1 MEVLMIGDVVGT
13 VGCEHLRRVLPAA
26 KRQFGIDVCVVNGE
40 NAADGNGLTPTAA
53 RHILDSGA
61 DIITG
66 GNHTFRR
73 PELAELLDRR
83 DTVLRPANYPNGTV
97 GTGVGTVDKG
107 RFSLTVIN
115 LMGQVYMEP
124 LACPFE
130 TLDRLLKEAG
140 NPRFC
145 VVDFHAEATA
155 EKKALG
161 FYADG
166 RISALVG
173 THTHV
178 QTADAQILPQGTAFI
193 TDVGMTGPSLSV
205 LGVRPEQSIARIK
218 GKLPVRFSTADG
230 PCQMD
235 GVVLSL
241 DNTTGRA
248 TKITPICI

>member
-13 VGCEHLRRVLPAA
+13 AGCEHLRRVLPVA
-26 KRQFGIDVCVVNGE
+26 KRQFQIDVCVVNGE

-53 RHILDSGA
+53 RYILDSGA

-66 GNHTFRR
+66 GNHIFRR
-73 PELAELLDRR
+73 AELADVLARG
-83 DTVLRPANYPNGTV
+83 DTVLRPANYPDGTV
-97 GTGVGTVDKG
+97 GTGMAVVDKG

-115 LMGQVYMEP
+115 LMGQVYMDT

-193 TDVGMTGPSLSV
+193 TDLGMTGPFLSV

-235 GVVLSL
+235 GVVISL
-241 DNTTGRA
+241 DNATGLA
-248 TKITPICI
+248 TKITPISL

>member
-26 KRQFGIDVCVVNGE
+26 KKQFGIDVCVVNGE

-61 DIITG
+61 DMITG

-73 PELAELLDRR
+73 PELAEMLDRR
-83 DTVLRPANYPNGTV
+83 DTVLRPANYPVGTV

-115 LMGQVYMEP
+115 LMGQVYMDA

-235 GVVLSL
+235 GVVISL
-241 DNTTGRA
+241 DNATGRA

>member
-26 KRQFGIDVCVVNGE
+26 KRQFQIDVCVVNGE
-40 NAADGNGLTPTAA
+40 NAADGNGLTPVAA

-73 PELAELLDRR
+73 PELAETLERG
-83 DTVLRPANYPNGTV
+83 DTVLRPANYPAGTV
-97 GTGVGTVDKG
+97 GTGVATVDKG

-115 LMGQVYMEP
+115 LMGQVYMDS

-166 RISALVG
+166 RVSAVVG

-178 QTADAQILPQGTAFI
+178 QTADAQILPKGTAFI
-193 TDVGMTGPSLSV
+193 TDLGMTGPSLSV

-218 GKLPVRFSTADG
+218 GKLPVRFSTAEG

-235 GVVLSL
+235 GVVISL
-241 DNTTGRA
+241 DNQTGRA
-248 TKITPICI
+248 TKITPISI